1 MIDCSL
7 SCVIAAALLGSM
19 VYILF
24 NYDKNNKILYFMSLL
39 NPEQQEIYKNI
50 SKERLN
56 IYLQGW
62 TLGLILGLIYLN
74 YYAKNNTPTY
84 CIFVAIVLGT
94 TYAHYTIMPK
104 STYMLDHIDNGE
116 QSKAWL
122 AIYREMK
129 FSCHLGML
137 LGLISLPFVCR
148 IFV

>member
-19 VYILF
+19 VYMLF

-74 YYAKNNTPTY
+74 SEIINLEDK
-84 CIFVAIVLGT
+84 
-94 TYAHYTIMPK
+94 
-104 STYMLDHIDNGE
+104 
-116 QSKAWL
+116 
-122 AIYREMK
+122 
-129 FSCHLGML
+129 
-137 LGLISLPFVCR
+137 ISSYLQIQLF
-148 IFV
+148 